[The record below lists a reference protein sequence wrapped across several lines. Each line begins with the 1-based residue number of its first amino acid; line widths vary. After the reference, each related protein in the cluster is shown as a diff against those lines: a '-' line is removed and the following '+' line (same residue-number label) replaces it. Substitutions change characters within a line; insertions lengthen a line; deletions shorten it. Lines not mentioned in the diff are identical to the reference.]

1 VSAALESA
9 AVVALMRLGRRS
21 PREYAEL
28 LDQSGSALA
37 LMRAELAPA
46 GDQVSL
52 LPEDPE
58 PLVQRAR
65 ADVDRW
71 RQDGFALV
79 TVLDPAYP
87 VNLRQVHDRPPL
99 LFVAGKLVARD
110 ARSIALIGSRRAS
123 RSGLEAARSLA
134 ESLSSAGFVIVSGL
148 AEGIDTMAHE
158 AALDSSGRT
167 VAVIGTGLARTFPPQ
182 NAELQRRIVS
192 EGAVISQFWPDERA
206 RGETFRLR
214 NALMSGLAL
223 GTVIVEASARSGTRV
238 QARAA
243 LAHGRPVF
251 LLRGVLGQ
259 EWATELARRPGVH
272 VIDGPDEIIATV
284 ERLHGVDTL
293 VE

>member
-21 PREYAEL
+21 PHEYAEL

-37 LMRAELAPA
+37 LMRAELTSA

-58 PLVQRAR
+58 PLVRQAS
-65 ADVDRW
+65 ADIDRW
-71 RQDGFALV
+71 RQDGFAVV

-87 VNLRQVHDRPPL
+87 ANLRQVHDRPPL
-99 LFVAGKLVARD
+99 LFVAGTLLAGD
-110 ARSIALIGSRRAS
+110 TGSIAVIGSRRAS
-123 RSGLEAARSLA
+123 PSGLEAARSLA
-134 ESLSSAGFVIVSGL
+134 EGLSAAGFVIVSGL
-148 AEGIDTMAHE
+148 AEGIDTMAHQT
-158 AALDSSGRT
+158 ALDSGGRT
-167 VAVIGTGLARTFPPQ
+167 VAVIGTGLARTFPPR
-182 NAELQRRIVS
+182 NAELQRRIAS
-192 EGAVISQFWPDERA
+192 EGAVVSQFWPEEPPSA
-206 RGETFRLR
+206 RTFPLR

-251 LLRGVLGQ
+251 LLRALLGQ
-259 EWATELARRPGVH
+259 EWARELARRPGVH
-272 VIDGPDEIIATV
+272 VIEEPDEIIATV

>member
-1 VSAALESA
+1 MSAALESA

-37 LMRAELAPA
+37 LMRAELASA